1 MYPAL
6 MLTNVLPEG
15 GEACPLSFSPQQMG
29 EPSALSPH
37 VYDPPAVIP
46 ANVVTAAGEDWS
58 FSSLPQQT
66 GVPCDSSAHECAP
79 PAPMVC

>member
-1 MYPAL
+1 MYLAL

-15 GEACPLSFSPQQMG
+15 GEACPLSSSPQQMG

-37 VYDPPAVIP
+37 VYDPPPVILV
-46 ANVVTAAGEDWS
+46 NVVSAGGDDWS

-66 GVPCDSSAHECAP
+66 GVPSAASAHEWRP

>member
-6 MLTNVLPEG
+6 TLTNVLPRG

-37 VYDPPAVIP
+37 VYDPP
-46 ANVVTAAGEDWS
+46 VVMLVKVVSAGGDDWPC
-58 FSSLPQQT
+58 SSLPQQT
-66 GVPCDSSAHECAP
+66 GVPSDSSAHEWSP
-79 PAPMVC
+79 PPPMAC